1 MERDAT
7 TSTVRGA
14 RAGGDA
20 AGNVSPVTDTSAPNR
35 SRLIVFEG
43 VDAAGKTTQT
53 KLLARNI
60 DAVATFQFGATAL
73 GAQLRKLVLDPPEGH
88 VDNRAAALMIAADK
102 AQHLAD
108 VVIPA
113 LQAGRHV
120 VSDRF
125 TASMLAYQGH
135 GQGLPMGP
143 LEKILEFS
151 VGGLKPDL
159 TVLLDIDP
167 DTAGRRRSER
177 RGPFRTAR
185 HAVHPPC
192 PCRISHPRRRR
203 RRPLGCHRRS
213 RHRKH
218 GRCRGRCRG
227 ERPARA
233 RLNTTR
239 RRCTGSRAGAI
250 LAYRDP

>member
-1 MERDAT
+1 M
-7 TSTVRGA
+7 
-14 RAGGDA
+14 RAGGGA
-20 AGNVSPVTDTSAPNR
+20 AGNVSSVTDPSTDRAA
-35 SRLIVFEG
+35 RLIVFEG

-53 KLLARNI
+53 KLLAGHLN
-60 DAVATFQFGATAL
+60 AVATFQFGATAL
-73 GAQLRKLVLDPPEGH
+73 GVQLRSLVLDPPEGH

-143 LEKILEFS
+143 LEQILKFS
-151 VGGLKPDL
+151 VGGLAPDL

-167 DTAGRRRSER
+167 DTA
-177 RGPFRTAR
+177 A
-185 HAVHPPC
+185 
-192 PCRISHPRRRR
+192 R
-203 RRPLGCHRRS
+203 RRPQAADRFEQLGTPFTRRV
-213 RHRKH
+213 RAGYLTLAAADVDRWAVIDAAAD
-218 GRCRGRCRG
+218 
-227 ERPARA
+227 ETTVAAAVAAAVNA
-233 RLNTTR
+233 RLR
-239 RRCTGSRAGAI
+239 IG
-250 LAYRDP
+250 